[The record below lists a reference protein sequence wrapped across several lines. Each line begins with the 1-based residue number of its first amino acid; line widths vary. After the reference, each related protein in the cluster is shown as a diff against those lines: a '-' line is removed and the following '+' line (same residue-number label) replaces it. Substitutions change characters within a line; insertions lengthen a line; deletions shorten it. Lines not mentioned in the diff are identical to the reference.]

1 MTDIYDI
8 KILLFSFLSSLDY
21 VVVIFI
27 IVFLLF
33 FYFLLEY
40 FFFPQSPGIKL
51 QTEHI
56 SDEKIKQRLEYL
68 ANNAHTFSRDIFYRE
83 VGLFLRMLISKQ
95 KEDWRVFFMTLSE
108 IEKNFKSYYFP
119 LLKEVY
125 YLEFNHNLEDN
136 FEVRKKIL
144 EKIKV

>member
-1 MTDIYDI
+1 MTDIFDI

-21 VVVIFI
+21 VIIIFI
-27 IVFLLF
+27 IVFLVI
-33 FYFLLEY
+33 FYLLLSY
-40 FFFPQSPGIKL
+40 FFFWKTPVIKI

-68 ANNAHTFSRDIFYRE
+68 VKNVNSFSRDIFYRE

-95 KEDWRVFFMTLSE
+95 TQDRGIFFMTLSE
-108 IEKNFKSYYFP
+108 IEKNFKSKYFS
-119 LLKEVY
+119 LLREVY

-136 FEVRKKIL
+136 FEVRKNIL

>member
-1 MTDIYDI
+1 
-8 KILLFSFLSSLDY
+8 
-21 VVVIFI
+21 
-27 IVFLLF
+27 
-33 FYFLLEY
+33 
-40 FFFPQSPGIKL
+40 
-51 QTEHI
+51 
-56 SDEKIKQRLEYL
+56 
-68 ANNAHTFSRDIFYRE
+68 
-83 VGLFLRMLISKQ
+83 MLISKQ
-95 KEDWRVFFMTLSE
+95 KEDRRVFFMTLSE